1 VLSELEKLRTEAMR
15 QPASQGSRPPAR
27 PAPAAGAG
35 AAAAP
40 NNGRGELSRTVELT
54 LRRSDFQRARR
65 FIVSFQVEDE
75 QHRVMDAVR
84 DLQVEIKDAATLE
97 KLLLRLNIAVHAKE

>member
-1 VLSELEKLRTEAMR
+1 QA
-15 QPASQGSRPPAR
+15 PRPPAR
-27 PAPAAGAG
+27 PSQGPGGG
-35 AAAAP
+35 AAP
-40 NNGRGELSRTVELT
+40 TNGRGELSRSVELT

-84 DLQVEIKDAATLE
+84 DLQVEIKDASSLE
-97 KLLLRLNIAVHAKE
+97 KLLLRLNIALHAKE